1 LTLEDSFS
9 MTGTY
14 ARRVPGKAA
23 DITNLAVIIDPLSLR
38 QPALAKV
45 LTLAIRLDAAVGL
58 LSFDSM
64 QLRELRLAKAAP
76 VPNQMPPSASLQ
88 VWLDRFSIPLRA
100 RGIDVITQVLNG
112 DPPYAS
118 LLRWLQQSNVGLVLK
133 DIHHQSSPN
142 HVFLTDTDR
151 HLAIFCPMPL
161 LLSKPRQWRDSPVV
175 VAAVDPLHSSDPK
188 ALLDHEIMAYATLLT
203 RRLNGTLYAFH
214 ALDPNAGAATAMAG
228 APLSNE
234 SHALE
239 ADRKRWALTAF
250 IRRYA
255 LANQHLQVAIGQP
268 EEHLPRFAIAH
279 NADIVV
285 MGALARDRVARAE
298 IGSTA
303 KIALES
309 LPCDVLLIKSPLASR

>member
-1 LTLEDSFS
+1 
-9 MTGTY
+9 MTGTS
-14 ARRVPGKAA
+14 ARHVPGKAA
-23 DITNLAVIIDPLSLR
+23 DIANLAVIIDPLSLR

-45 LTLAIRLDAAVGL
+45 LALAIRLDAAVGL
-58 LSFDSM
+58 LTFDSI
-64 QLRELRLAKAAP
+64 QLRELRLATEAP
-76 VPNQMPPSASLQ
+76 GRSQAPPSASLQ
-88 VWLDRFSIPLRA
+88 VWLDHFSIPLRA

-112 DPPYAS
+112 DPPHAS

-133 DIHHQSSPN
+133 DIHDQSAPK
-142 HVFLTDTDR
+142 HTFLTDTDR
-151 HLAIFCPMPL
+151 HLVRLCPMPL

-175 VAAVDPLHSSDPK
+175 VAAVDPLHGSDPK

-214 ALDPNAGAATAMAG
+214 ALVGASTAMAG

-234 SHALE
+234 GHAVE

-255 LANQHLQVAIGQP
+255 LANQHLQVATGLP
-268 EEHLPRFAIAH
+268 EEHLPRFAMEH

-285 MGALARDRVARAE
+285 MGALARGRVARAA

-303 KIALES
+303 KIALET
-309 LPCDVLLIKSPLASR
+309 LPCDVLLIKSSLASP

>member
-1 LTLEDSFS
+1 

-23 DITNLAVIIDPLSLR
+23 DIANLAVIIDPLSLR

-45 LTLAIRLDAAVGL
+45 LSLAMRLDAAVGL
-58 LSFDSM
+58 LSFDSI
-64 QLRELRLAKAAP
+64 QLRELRLAKASP
-76 VPNQMPPSASLQ
+76 GPTQTPLSGSLQ

-133 DIHHQSSPN
+133 DIPHESSSK
-142 HVFLTDTDR
+142 HAFLTDTDR
-151 HLAIFCPMPL
+151 HLARFCPMPL

-175 VAAVDPLHSSDPK
+175 VAAVDPVHGSDPK

-214 ALDPNAGAATAMAG
+214 ALDPNPGAATAMAG
-228 APLSNE
+228 APLSNAPL
-234 SHALE
+234 SNAAHAVE
-239 ADRKRWALTAF
+239 ADRRRWALTAF
-250 IRRYA
+250 IRRYT
-255 LANQHLQVAIGQP
+255 LANQHLQVATGPP
-268 EEHLPRFAIAH
+268 EEHLPRFAMEH
-279 NADIVV
+279 HADIVV

-298 IGSTA
+298 IGNTA
-303 KIALES
+303 KVALES